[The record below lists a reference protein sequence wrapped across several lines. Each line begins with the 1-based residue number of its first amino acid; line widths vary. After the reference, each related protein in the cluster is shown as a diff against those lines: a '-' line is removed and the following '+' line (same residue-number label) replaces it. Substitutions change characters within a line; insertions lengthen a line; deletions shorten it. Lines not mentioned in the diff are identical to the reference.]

1 MGGFGRRMGSRE
13 YKAFLSATVS
23 PPQLPAG
30 SPSSFLWMRGFLLMV
45 TPPPLSPPK
54 PGCPHLRV
62 QLLGSS
68 IFMQT
73 TPLSEQPR
81 GMFTFLTGL
90 DFTACLVL

>member
-45 TPPPLSPPK
+45 TPPPPSPPNLDVPTCGFNFLALPSLSK
-54 PGCPHLRV
+54 PPLF
-62 QLLGSS
+62 LSSLEAGS
-68 IFMQT
+68 
-73 TPLSEQPR
+73 LS
-81 GMFTFLTGL
+81 
-90 DFTACLVL
+90 